1 MAGPSANT
9 SSLNETEIPS
19 WIRGYH
25 VYQDTWEIEIGE
37 VLDLIHEPNNEH
49 DKNAIAVIKDNDDV
63 AGHTLWALASTKQG
77 TGIIRHFLTKKGS
90 KGQVQVVGKA
100 VNRGGGYGM
109 EIPCAYKFTGQPR
122 NVDMLNKLLD
132 IPNNRS
138 VRKEKERD
146 LKRRAMEEGNRNKKA
161 K

>member
-49 DKNAIAVIKDNDDV
+49 DKKLQERYSRD
-63 AGHTLWALASTKQG
+63 
-77 TGIIRHFLTKKGS
+77 KG
-90 KGQVQVVGKA
+90 
-100 VNRGGGYGM
+100 
-109 EIPCAYKFTGQPR
+109 
-122 NVDMLNKLLD
+122 
-132 IPNNRS
+132 
-138 VRKEKERD
+138 
-146 LKRRAMEEGNRNKKA
+146 
-161 K
+161 